1 MRSYPT
7 PIALRV
13 RLKCFLHYYLD
24 KAADKRKRIRILTNF
39 KTITTIDDL
48 NDDGDNTGG
57 GDGDNTGGGDGDGG
71 GSGGGVTVVITERW
85 SGSSRSQVWY
95 ETKSLPVG

>member
-71 GSGGGVTVVITERW
+71 GSGGGVTVVISGSW
-85 SGSSRSQVWY
+85 SGTSRSQVWY
-95 ETKSLPVG
+95 EKMSK